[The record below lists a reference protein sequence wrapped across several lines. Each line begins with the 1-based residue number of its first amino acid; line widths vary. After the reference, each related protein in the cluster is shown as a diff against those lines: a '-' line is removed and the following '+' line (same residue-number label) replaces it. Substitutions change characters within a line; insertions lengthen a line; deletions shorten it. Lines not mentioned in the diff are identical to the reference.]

1 MSESIDQQIYNAA
14 LSKGFTPTSAKFLVA
29 QARHETGNYTSNV
42 FKLNNNLF
50 GMKFA
55 NQPLATKGSPAP
67 SSEVGVYAKYNSPA
81 DSIKDQ
87 VDRYFVKT
95 MGGVTF
101 EELKASQTP
110 LEYATNLKKRGY
122 FTDTI
127 QNYVSGIE
135 RALLRIQV
143 MDIVKKNY
151 GKIILGLTLIGYSIY
166 LYKKKA

>member
-1 MSESIDQQIYNAA
+1 MSESIDQEIYNAA
-14 LSKGFTPTSAKFLVA
+14 LGKGFPTTSAKFLVA
-29 QARHETGNYTSNV
+29 QARHETANYTSNV

-67 SSEVGVYAKYNSPA
+67 SSEGGVYAKYNSPS

-87 VDRYFVKT
+87 VDRYFVRT

-101 EELKASQTP
+101 DQLKASQTP

-122 FTDTI
+122 FTDTTD
-127 QNYVSGIE
+127 NYVRGIE
-135 RALLRIQV
+135 RGLLRIKV
-143 MDIVKKNY
+143 IDIVKKNY
-151 GKIILGLTLIGYSIY
+151 GKIILGITLVGYSIY
-166 LYKKKA
+166 LYTKKR

>member
-14 LSKGFTPTSAKFLVA
+14 LGKGFTPTSAKFLVA
-29 QARHETGNYTSNV
+29 QARHETDNYTSNV

-55 NQPLATKGSPAP
+55 NQPLATKGSLAP
-67 SSEVGVYAKYNSPA
+67 SSEGGIYAKYNSPA
-81 DSIKDQ
+81 NSIKDQ

-95 MGGVTF
+95 IGGITF
-101 EELKASQTP
+101 EQLKASKTP

-122 FTDTI
+122 FTATI
-127 QNYVSGIE
+127 EEYASGIQ

-143 MDIVKKNY
+143 MDIVRKNY

-166 LYKKKA
+166 LYKKKG